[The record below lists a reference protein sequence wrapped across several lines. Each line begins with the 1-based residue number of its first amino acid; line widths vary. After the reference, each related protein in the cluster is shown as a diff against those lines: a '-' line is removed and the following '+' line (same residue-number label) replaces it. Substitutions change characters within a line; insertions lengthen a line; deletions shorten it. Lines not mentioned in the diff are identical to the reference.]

1 MSEPRRRWLRH
12 LGWLMA
18 ALVCTIV
25 FWPGVLAW
33 FQRDDFAWLGLRL
46 EVWNAHDL
54 WRAMFEPK
62 AQGTIRPW
70 SERGFFML
78 YSKLFGLE
86 ALPYR
91 LTVFATQFLA
101 LWLLHRVAWRLSGG
115 NARVAFLAPL
125 LWGVNASLATP
136 LSWTSAYNQVMCS
149 AFLLG
154 AFLLWLR
161 CAESGRGRD
170 YAAQLAVFVLG
181 FGALEIN
188 IVYPGIVAAWCVLAG
203 ETRRLWWRVA
213 PLAAIS
219 VGYFLFHNA
228 VAPKVRTGPYALH
241 ADASMLNT
249 LATYWA
255 NAFGGQLL
263 GSFEVPVWFIAIG
276 RYGFW
281 PLTAGL
287 LGFVV
292 WMTVRRGR
300 PLVLFG
306 LAWFAAAVAPVLP
319 LRDHISDYYLTIPS
333 IGLALAGGHAA
344 AAGGPAAPALVAVAY
359 AAPSAFVGHGSAEYY
374 RERSQEAELLVFG
387 TQRAR
392 ELHPGKV
399 ILLTDVSTD
408 LYWSAV
414 NDKPFRLLGL
424 DDVFLA
430 PGAEEAIVA
439 NPELGDV
446 GSFLFPAGQ
455 VLRQLDAGKAVVY
468 SAQGGRLR
476 AVTRNYHAVART
488 RFAPALAHR
497 INAGN
502 PLFADHLGSGW
513 YKIDDGNRWMARRA
527 ELWLQGP
534 LKLGAKLSLT
544 GYVAKENLVRG
555 PLTLTV
561 TVAGHTLP
569 AVQVTQ
575 PDAEFHFEFP
585 LPPDLVGQPK
595 LAIVFEL
602 DKAVIPP
609 GEDREL
615 GLLFGTIGIQ

>member
-1 MSEPRRRWLRH
+1 MTDSWRRWLRH
-12 LGWLMA
+12 LGWLIPA
-18 ALVCTIV
+18 IVCAIV

-91 LTVFATQFLA
+91 LTVLATQFLA
-101 LWLLHRVAWRLSGG
+101 FWLLHRVSWRLSGG
-115 NARVAFLAPL
+115 NALVAFLAPL
-125 LWGVNASLATP
+125 LWGVNAALATP
-136 LSWTSAYNQVMCS
+136 LSWTSAFNQVMCS

-161 CAESGRGRD
+161 YAESGRARD
-170 YAAQLAVFVLG
+170 YAAQFSVFLLG

-188 IVYPGIVAAWCVLAG
+188 VVYPGIVAAWCVLAG
-203 ETRRLWWRVA
+203 ETRRLWHRVA
-213 PLAAIS
+213 PMAVVS
-219 VGYFLFHNA
+219 VAYFLFHNA
-228 VAPKVRTGPYALH
+228 VAPKFRTGPYALH

-263 GSFEVPVWFIAIG
+263 GSFEVAAWFIVIG

-287 LGFVV
+287 LGFVI
-292 WMTVRRGR
+292 WMAVRRGR
-300 PLVLFG
+300 PVVLFG
-306 LAWFAAAVAPVLP
+306 LAWFAASLAPVLP
-319 LRDHISDYYLTIPS
+319 LRDHISDYYLTIPT
-333 IGLALAGGHAA
+333 IGLALAGAQAA
-344 AAGGPAAPALVAVAY
+344 AAGGPAALALVAVAY
-359 AAPSAFVGHGSAEYY
+359 VAPSAFVGHGSAEYY

-387 TQRAR
+387 AQRAR

-414 NDKPFRLLGL
+414 NDKPFRLLNL

-446 GSFLFPAGQ
+446 GAFLFPAGQ
-455 VLRQLDAGKAVVY
+455 VLRLLDANQAVVY
-468 SAQGGRLR
+468 SAAGGRLR

-513 YKIDDGNRWMARRA
+513 YKIEDGNRWMARRA
-527 ELWLQGP
+527 EVLLQGP
-534 LKLGAKLSLT
+534 PKAGAKLVLA
-544 GYVAKENLVRG
+544 GYVTRENLVRG

-561 TVAGHTLP
+561 TVDGQALP
-569 AVQVTQ
+569 SVQVTQ
-575 PDAEFHFEFP
+575 PDVAFQFEFA
-585 LPPDLVGQPK
+585 LPDAAVGK
-595 LAIVFEL
+595 ARVAIVLDL
-602 DKAVIPP
+602 DKAVVPP

-615 GLLFGTIGIQ
+615 GLLFGTVGIQ